1 MVLFFELLD
10 VFRCRSAG
18 AGLKESAAVHERDN
32 REHLGTGTDFEN
44 REEVGEVITQDVAGD
59 GDGVVAA
66 TDSLEAES
74 ACIGG
79 GEDSKVEAFG
89 VVVGEV
95 RLNLPDQVRVV
106 STVCIEPEDCRRP
119 AIPGAADCQ
128 LHPVPDRRVFG
139 LAHPPDVPGLD
150 LVGDEDVTVGPHNP
164 HGTRGRDLKRLVV
177 RSVLLGLLRHQADVR
192 DTSHRRRVKRPVGD
206 AVVDHR
212 LVHAGVGAVGDHRL
226 GVFQFARGVPHFA
239 GVANQHGHRGVN
251 DHVAG
256 DVKIG
261 NAVVGIDLGDPG
273 TRLVYRLQVGFD
285 RGAVRLGK

>member
-18 AGLKESAAVHERDN
+18 AGLKESAAVHQWHD

-95 RLNLPDQVRVV
+95 RLNLPDQVRIV

-119 AIPGAADCQ
+119 TIPGAADCQ

-192 DTSHRRRVKRPVGD
+192 DASHRRRVKRPVGD

-212 LVHAGVGAVGDHRL
+212 LVHAGVGAVGDDRL
-226 GVFQFARGVPHFA
+226 GIFEFARGVPHFA

-251 DHVAG
+251 DHIAG

-261 NAVVGIDLGDPG
+261 NAAIGIDLGDPG